1 MLDAATREQLRV
13 HLDLLRRP
21 VCLVLAA
28 GNDELD
34 AFCAEIV
41 SLSPLL
47 RIESAVDAPRLG
59 SVGLATE
66 GPPRVWFAGPPLG
79 HEFTSFVLAVLHVG
93 GHPPKTDATVLG
105 RIAALRGPLY
115 FETYYSRSC
124 LNCPDTV
131 QAFNLLAALHPGI
144 VHVAIDGGAYQ
155 EEVRARSVH
164 TVPTTFRDGA
174 LFLQGR
180 SSIDEVLALAAPPLD
195 HGVSARNP
203 VGRALDE
210 LAGEPFDVLVVGAGP
225 AGLSAAIYAARKG
238 MRTAV
243 LAERLGGQ
251 LLDTAGIENY
261 AGIAHTEGSEL
272 SRAMLQHAR
281 QYGVF
286 MLAPYRASGLLA
298 DLDGAVSVH
307 LESGVSLQSRSVI
320 LAPGARWRKLG
331 VPGEEEYLRRG
342 VTFCPH
348 CDGPLFARRRVA
360 VVGGGNSGIE
370 AALDLS
376 ALAAHVDVLEYASS
390 SRADEVLLAALR
402 RRDNVSLH
410 FYAETLEVLGNGT
423 EVTGLRYKNRV
434 SMNESV
440 LPVDGVFVQVGL
452 EPCTEWLVGTLDR
465 NMRGEII
472 VSGRGETSLP
482 GVFAAGDATTA
493 PYKQIS
499 VAAGHGAAA
508 AIAAFEYV
516 SRK

>member
-1 MLDAATREQLRV
+1 MLDAATREQLRG

-21 VCLVLAA
+21 VCLTLAA
-28 GNDELD
+28 GNEELD
-34 AFCAEIV
+34 AFCAEIA

-47 RIESAVDAPRLG
+47 RVESAIDAPRPG
-59 SVGLATE
+59 SVGLTAD
-66 GPPRVWFAGPPLG
+66 GPPRVWFAGTPLG

-93 GHPPKTDATVLG
+93 GHPPKTGATVLE
-105 RIAALRGPLY
+105 RIAALHGPLY

-124 LNCPDTV
+124 MNCPDTV
-131 QAFNLLAALHPGI
+131 QALNLLAALHPDV

-164 TVPTTFRDGA
+164 TVPTTFRNGE

-180 SSIDEVLALAAPPLD
+180 SNIDEVLALVAPTLD
-195 HGVSARNP
+195 HGVSAPDP
-203 VGRALDE
+203 VDLALDE

-225 AGLSAAIYAARKG
+225 AGLSAAMYAARKG

-261 AGIAHTEGSEL
+261 AGIAHTEGPEL
-272 SRAMLQHAR
+272 SRDMLQHAK
-281 QYGVF
+281 QYGVR
-286 MLAPYRASGLLA
+286 MLAPYRASGVLT
-298 DLDGAVSVH
+298 DPDGAVSVR
-307 LESGVSLQSRSVI
+307 LESGTTLQSRSVV

-348 CDGPLFARRRVA
+348 CDGPLFAGRRVA

-376 ALAAHVDVLEYASS
+376 AVVAHVDVLEYASS
-390 SRADEVLLAALR
+390 SRADEVLLTALR
-402 RRDNVSLH
+402 RRENVSLH
-410 FYAETLEVLGNGT
+410 FDAETLEVLGNGT

-434 SMNESV
+434 SGDESV
-440 LPVDGVFVQVGL
+440 LSVAGVFVQVGL
-452 EPCTEWLVGTLDR
+452 EPCTEWLAGALDR
-465 NMRGEII
+465 NARGEII
-472 VSGRGETSLP
+472 VSDRGETSLP

-516 SRK
+516 LRT